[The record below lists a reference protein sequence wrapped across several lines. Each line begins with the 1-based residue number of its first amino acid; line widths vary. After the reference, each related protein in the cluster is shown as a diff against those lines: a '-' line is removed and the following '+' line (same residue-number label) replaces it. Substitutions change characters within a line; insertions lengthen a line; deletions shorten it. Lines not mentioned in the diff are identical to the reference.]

1 MKKPIMLMIL
11 DGFGLSEK
19 VQGNAI
25 AQANAPELKE
35 LMTSY
40 PHVALSASGLDVGLP
55 QGQMGNSE
63 VGHLNIGAGRVVY
76 QELTKITKMIED
88 GAFFNNTVL
97 LEAMKNAKEKA
108 STLHLFGLVSDGGV
122 HSHLDH
128 LKALIKMAKKEGVKD
143 VSVACFLDGRDVPPR
158 SARIYLDSLQETM
171 NQESLGRINFI
182 SGRYYAMDRDKRW
195 DRVEK
200 AYDALT
206 MGQGLRADNY
216 SQAIEKA
223 YERGED
229 DEFVLPTLVGNLS
242 LVSEGDSIIFFNFR
256 PDRARELTR
265 SLVDPAFHGF
275 FRKKVLEDLTF
286 VCMTQYDVTLPNVM
300 VAYPPEILINTL
312 GEYLAANGKTQLRI
326 AETEKYAHVT
336 FFFNGGVETPNPG
349 EDRVLIPS
357 PQVATYDLQPEM
369 SAFLVRDRVL
379 DELEEEHYD
388 IIVLNYANADMVGHT
403 GKMDAAIKAIETLN
417 LCVPPVAE
425 RVLEMGGEV
434 LIVADH
440 GNAERM
446 LDKEGNVV
454 TAHSTNPVPMVY
466 VSNNKREL
474 RVGGKLCDLAP
485 TLLEMMGLAKPQEMT
500 GISLFKE

>member
-1 MKKPIMLMIL
+1 MIL

-195 DRVEK
+195 D
-200 AYDALT
+200 
-206 MGQGLRADNY
+206 
-216 SQAIEKA
+216 
-223 YERGED
+223 
-229 DEFVLPTLVGNLS
+229 
-242 LVSEGDSIIFFNFR
+242 
-256 PDRARELTR
+256 
-265 SLVDPAFHGF
+265 
-275 FRKKVLEDLTF
+275 
-286 VCMTQYDVTLPNVM
+286 
-300 VAYPPEILINTL
+300 
-312 GEYLAANGKTQLRI
+312 
-326 AETEKYAHVT
+326 
-336 FFFNGGVETPNPG
+336 
-349 EDRVLIPS
+349 
-357 PQVATYDLQPEM
+357 
-369 SAFLVRDRVL
+369 
-379 DELEEEHYD
+379 
-388 IIVLNYANADMVGHT
+388 
-403 GKMDAAIKAIETLN
+403 
-417 LCVPPVAE
+417 
-425 RVLEMGGEV
+425 
-434 LIVADH
+434 
-440 GNAERM
+440 
-446 LDKEGNVV
+446 
-454 TAHSTNPVPMVY
+454 
-466 VSNNKREL
+466 
-474 RVGGKLCDLAP
+474 
-485 TLLEMMGLAKPQEMT
+485 
-500 GISLFKE
+500 

>member
-1 MKKPIMLMIL
+1 MIL
-11 DGFGLSEK
+11 DGFGLSDK
-19 VQGNAI
+19 TKGNAI
-25 AQANAPELKE
+25 AQAQAPELKKM
-35 LMTSY
+35 MTAY
-40 PHVALSASGLDVGLP
+40 PHGSLSASGLDVGLP
-55 QGQMGNSE
+55 EGQMGNSE

-76 QELTKITKMIED
+76 QELTKITKMIDE
-88 GAFFNNTVL
+88 GTFFKNPVL
-97 LEAMKNAKEKA
+97 LEAMKNAKEKN

-128 LKALIKMAKKEGVKD
+128 LKALIIMAKKEGVKD
-143 VSVACFLDGRDVPPR
+143 LSVACFLDGRDVPPR
-158 SARIYLDSLQETM
+158 SAKTFLDSLQETM
-171 NQESLGRINFI
+171 DQESLGRINFI

-195 DRVEK
+195 DRLEK

-206 MGQGLRADNY
+206 LGEGIRVETYTEAL
-216 SQAIEKA
+216 EKA
-223 YERGED
+223 YDRGED

-242 LVSEGDSIIFFNFR
+242 LISEGDSIIFFNFR
-256 PDRARELTR
+256 PDRARQLTR

-275 FRKKVLEDLTF
+275 FRKKVIEDLTF
-286 VCMTQYDVTLPNVM
+286 VCMTQYDINLPNVM
-300 VAYPPEILINTL
+300 VAYPPEIILNTL
-312 GEYLAANGKTQLRI
+312 GEYLSAKGKTQLRI

-369 SAFLVRDRVL
+369 SAFLLRDRVIDEL
-379 DELEEEHYD
+379 DEEYYD
-388 IIVLNYANADMVGHT
+388 LIVLNYANADMVGHT

-417 LCVPPVAE
+417 VCVPPVVE
-425 RVLEMGGEV
+425 KVLELGGEV

-446 LDKEGNVV
+446 LDEEGRIV
-454 TAHSTNPVPMVY
+454 TAHSTNPVPLVY
-466 VSNNKREL
+466 LSNNPKEL

-485 TLLEMMGLAKPQEMT
+485 TLLEMMGLAKPVEMT
-500 GISLFKE
+500 GISLFK